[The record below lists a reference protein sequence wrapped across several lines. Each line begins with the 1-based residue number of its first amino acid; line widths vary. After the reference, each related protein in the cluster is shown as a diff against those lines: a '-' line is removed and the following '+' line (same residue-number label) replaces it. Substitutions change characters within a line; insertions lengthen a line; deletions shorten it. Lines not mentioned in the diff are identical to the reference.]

1 MSSMVLKTVFKTAIL
16 AGTALAA
23 PSIATAQDGSSWDRA
38 RSNLVAE
45 QPGRMA
51 PAIERWEYLIGQ
63 DGLPFSTY
71 ANFITTYEGFPQQ
84 DRLQR
89 RAEAALD
96 RDPVSPEE
104 LVAFFDRNPPITNSA
119 KARYALALGT
129 QNRPEA

>member
-1 MSSMVLKTVFKTAIL
+1 
-16 AGTALAA
+16 
-23 PSIATAQDGSSWDRA
+23 
-38 RSNLVAE
+38 
-45 QPGRMA
+45 MA

-96 RDPVSPEE
+96 RDLAQDDVSIYSHFRWGIISGREWKNHKVTKTRSGIFE
-104 LVAFFDRNPPITNSA
+104 GIF
-119 KARYALALGT
+119 
-129 QNRPEA
+129 

>member
-16 AGTALAA
+16 AGTALAT
-23 PSIATAQDGSSWDRA
+23 PSIASAQDGSSWDRA

-129 QNRPEA
+129 QGAI